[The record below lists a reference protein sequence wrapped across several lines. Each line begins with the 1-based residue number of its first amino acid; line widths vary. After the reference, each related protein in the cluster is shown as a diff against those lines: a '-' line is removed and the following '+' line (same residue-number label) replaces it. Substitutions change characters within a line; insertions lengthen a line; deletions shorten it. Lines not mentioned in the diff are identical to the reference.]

1 MHKVIDLETAYC
13 IIRGYA
19 GIAQLVEHNLAKVGV
34 GSSSLLSRS
43 KFFHSVFYLKNWI
56 DSAGIAQL
64 VEHNL
69 AKVGVG
75 SSSLLSRSKFFSI
88 QFFSKKTG

>member
-1 MHKVIDLETAYC
+1 LHKVIDLETAYC

-43 KFFHSVFYLKNWI
+43 KFFHSVFLFKKMDNP
-56 DSAGIAQL
+56 AEIAQL

-69 AKVGVG
+69 AKVGVE
-75 SSSLLSRSKFFSI
+75 SSSLFFRSKF
-88 QFFSKKTG
+88 KKP